1 MSVQKSQRKV
11 KAGDIILLAVVL
23 CSAAVL
29 FLSLLFFTSHGAQ
42 VVVSIDGEEI
52 CRYALDQDTQV
63 TLTEGHIL
71 VIKEGEASVSHAP
84 CRDQIC
90 VNHISI
96 SRSGET
102 IVCLPYRLVITVE
115 EGGA

>member
-1 MSVQKSQRKV
+1 MSVQKAQRKV

-29 FLSLLFFTSHGAQ
+29 FLFLLLFTSHGAE
-42 VVVSIDGEEI
+42 VVVSMDGAEI
-52 CRYALDQDTQV
+52 GRYALDQDTQV
-63 TLTEGHIL
+63 TLPEGHIL
-71 VIKEGEASVSHAP
+71 VIRDGEASVSYAP

-115 EGGA
+115 EGSA